1 MPLIEETG
9 LTQGEVIALR
19 ESGLDNVVKAST
31 SRSLI
36 DIVRAN
42 VFTLFN
48 GIINQALNEV
58 SCFCIDKWCNACTFF
73 RHTNSDITYQ
83 SSYFFY
89 QFICNTIHYKNTFD
103 SCTTLT

>member
-1 MPLIEETG
+1 MSESRTMPLIEETG

-48 GIINQALNEV
+48 GIINQTLNEV
-58 SCFCIDKWCNACTFF
+58 SCFRGETRCSA
-73 RHTNSDITYQ
+73 
-83 SSYFFY
+83 
-89 QFICNTIHYKNTFD
+89 
-103 SCTTLT
+103 